1 LPLSDSERGGERR
14 ERGEVESNFKYYG
27 HQWKKLKTA
36 AKLEIY
42 AEIAMNVEDKSH
54 GDEKFTKL
62 IESFMNSLENMP
74 DEYREHGVTS
84 KKYQEMIV
92 SAYIPIMKDM
102 LVLAKE
108 DLANKFV
115 KENTK
120 DFKEETFSKYPEKK
134 AWVIE
139 KHKRFY
145 KNLTK
150 LMDENGITS
159 QTQLAELTGIH
170 QPQISR
176 IFSRLDDET
185 YLPTF
190 NTRKK
195 IAEAFSL
202 SVEDI

>member
-1 LPLSDSERGGERR
+1 
-14 ERGEVESNFKYYG
+14 
-27 HQWKKLKTA
+27 
-36 AKLEIY
+36 
-42 AEIAMNVEDKSH
+42 MNVEDKSH

-62 IESFMNSLENMP
+62 IESFMSSLENMP

-102 LVLAKE
+102 LILAKE
-108 DLANKFV
+108 ELANKFV
-115 KENTK
+115 KENTG

-134 AWVIE
+134 TWAIE

-176 IFSRLDDET
+176 IFSRLEDKT

-190 NTRKK
+190 GTRKK
-195 IAEAFSL
+195 IAEAFNL
-202 SVEDI
+202 SVEEI